1 MQKYKFTYMVE
12 VSVEL
17 LTDDKEL
24 VRQIENENG
33 TKVTYDSLED
43 SMRDTIVECL
53 EDLADD
59 ADISVKPVKH
69 GEWIANQKRKPNYNY
84 GVPYNDYHC
93 SQCTYKLSNN
103 GLAGRYNFCPNCG
116 VRMDGNK
123 IE

>member
-53 EDLADD
+53 EDISDMVDD
-59 ADISVKPVKH
+59 IVVTPV
-69 GEWIANQKRKPNYNY
+69 
-84 GVPYNDYHC
+84 
-93 SQCTYKLSNN
+93 
-103 GLAGRYNFCPNCG
+103 
-116 VRMDGNK
+116 
-123 IE
+123 